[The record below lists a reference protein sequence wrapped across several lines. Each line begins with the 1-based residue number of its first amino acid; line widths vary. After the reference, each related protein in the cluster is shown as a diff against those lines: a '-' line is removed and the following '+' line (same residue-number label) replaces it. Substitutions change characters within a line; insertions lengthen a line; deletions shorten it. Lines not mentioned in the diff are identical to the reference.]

1 MMIPFRQGLTMR
13 KPALAALLF
22 VLPMF
27 LYAQEIS
34 PVFPPSPRMAALGGP
49 HAASVQGVDAI
60 FENPAGFAVEG
71 RTINVSSLVPLVTG
85 PVFDIAN
92 LVMGGGDI
100 ATGIPNILDPAGRL
114 YVQLDLAGPL
124 SFSYVGSGLGF
135 GLYNRTIAT
144 INAASILNASLTI
157 QEDLLL
163 AGGYAHRLLLGDGR
177 HVVDLGIM
185 PKGFMRSL
193 VTVDGSIEDLMDV
206 MGNPGS
212 LMSGSTFSVVS
223 GIGFD
228 AGARW
233 SPSDSFALGLVIRDA
248 YSPAIITE
256 YSDLDA
262 FRQDPS
268 AAKLST
274 EYSKVPTDLSI
285 GVAYYAPFAA
295 FRRLGIDMSV
305 YLDYRDILNLFA
317 PVPRNPILNVGL
329 GTEVILLDILSFRAG
344 VNDALPAAGFG
355 LDLSFFTLSLAMYGS
370 ELGLDP
376 GKRPAY
382 NVVVALDF
390 RY

>member
-1 MMIPFRQGLTMR
+1 MKQLVFIVLILVLPLTSHAQGL
-13 KPALAALLF
+13 K
-22 VLPMF
+22 
-27 LYAQEIS
+27 

-60 FENPAGFAVEG
+60 FENPAGFAVDG
-71 RTINVSSLVPLVTG
+71 RIINVASLVPQITG

-92 LVMGGGDI
+92 LLMGDSDNLLDN
-100 ATGIPNILDPAGRL
+100 IPSILDDSGRL
-114 YVQLDLAGPL
+114 FIQLDLAGPL

-163 AGGYAHRLLLGDGR
+163 AGGYAHRLRLGDGR
-177 HVVDLGIM
+177 HILDLGIM
-185 PKGFMRSL
+185 PKGFMRTFVS
-193 VTVDGSIEDLMDV
+193 VEGSIDALMDV
-206 MGNPGS
+206 VEAPAS
-212 LMSGSTFSVVS
+212 LMNDSTLTMVS

-228 AGARW
+228 VGARW
-233 SPSDSFALGLVIRDA
+233 SPSDSFALGLVLRDA

-256 YSDLDA
+256 YSDLES
-262 FRQDPS
+262 FRQNPS
-268 AAKLST
+268 AAKEST
-274 EYSKVPTDLSI
+274 EYDFVSPDLSI
-285 GVAYYAPFAA
+285 GLAYHAPFAA
-295 FRRLGIDMSV
+295 FRRLGIDLSV
-305 YLDYRDILNLFA
+305 YLDYRDILNLLA
-317 PVPRNPILNVGL
+317 VVPRNPVLNVGL
-329 GTEVILLDILSFRAG
+329 GAELILLDIVSFRAG
-344 VNDALPAAGFG
+344 INDALLAAGFG
-355 LDLSFFTLSLAMYGS
+355 LDLSFFTLSLAMYGR

>member
-1 MMIPFRQGLTMR
+1 MR

-22 VLPMF
+22 ALP
-27 LYAQEIS
+27 LLAYSQGLS

-49 HAASVQGVDAI
+49 HAASAHGVDAI
-60 FENPAGFAVEG
+60 FENPAGFAVDG
-71 RTINVSSLVPLVTG
+71 RIINVSSIVPQVTG

-92 LVMGGGDI
+92 LLMGGGDLE
-100 ATGIPNILDPAGRL
+100 AGIPSILDSAGRL
-114 YVQLDLAGPL
+114 YVQLDMAGPL

-135 GLYNRTIAT
+135 GLYNRTLAT
-144 INAASILNASLTI
+144 INASSLLNASLTL

-163 AGGYAHRLLLGDGR
+163 AGGYAHRFLIAETHIIDI
-177 HVVDLGIM
+177 GIM

-193 VTVDGSIEDLMDV
+193 VSIDGTIEDLLDLMDIV
-206 MGNPGS
+206 SDPAT
-212 LMSGSTFSVVS
+212 LMSDYDFTVVS

-233 SPSDSFALGLVIRDA
+233 SPTPSFALGLVVRDA
-248 YSPAIITE
+248 YSPAIVSAYPSMEAFLDGSSSPDRE
-256 YSDLDA
+256 Y
-262 FRQDPS
+262 
-268 AAKLST
+268 KLI
-274 EYSKVPTDLSI
+274 PADLSV
-285 GVAYYAPFAA
+285 GVAYNAPFAA
-295 FRRLGIDMSV
+295 FRRLGIDLSV
-305 YLDYRDILNLFA
+305 YLDYRDILDLLS

-329 GTEVILLDILSFRAG
+329 GTELILLDIMSFRAG
-344 VNDALPAAGFG
+344 INDALLAAGFG

-370 ELGLDP
+370 ELGMEP